1 VEIPQQGDVDTMGKT
16 DATTRRASEGRLPD
30 SKIACDGSDRTER
43 DEKADN
49 AGKHLLLPEG
59 TDGVIEDITLKG
71 DFQRRPRARL
81 STFLGFVERATLQD
95 WALAIYTVCLGA
107 SFVSV
112 VALLLAN
119 GSYRPMFG
127 AWWPLSALAASALLA
142 ERQSVRLG
150 PRAEISVSFVPVVLA
165 AVIYGPLAAVLVSG
179 ASLILDFG
187 RPHARWVVWMSSRSL
202 AAAAAGVAATS
213 LDGPSGVH
221 TLARVVAAVAVAM
234 LVDQSTDLALGCVTA
249 AVRGV
254 PVREIARLGYNLSFA
269 VPLYTPLTAVLVYA
283 YREISPWSVL
293 LFLFPAFAAQKLFLL
308 YQEQRATSE
317 QLSAAVAR
325 QEKAYISFA
334 SALVAT
340 LDARDCYTA
349 GHSAAVAIY
358 ARDIAERLGLS
369 ERDQK
374 LAHLCGLVHD
384 IGKIG
389 LPAGLLEKTGAL
401 TLAERR
407 QMETHTEI
415 GERIL
420 VKVDDYEEVA
430 RIVRHH
436 HERVDGT
443 GYPDCLTGDEI
454 PLLSRIISV
463 ADAYNAMT
471 SDRPYRE
478 AMPSQVARLR
488 MAQAVETQFDTSVVA
503 AFEAVLAGASESYR
517 AGSQSEF
524 DFSKEKNQHLK
535 PLAVAS

>member
-1 VEIPQQGDVDTMGKT
+1 MGKT
-16 DATTRRASEGRLPD
+16 DATTRRASERRLPD
-30 SKIACDGSDRTER
+30 SKIACDGCDRAER
-43 DEKADN
+43 DKKACYS
-49 AGKHLLLPEG
+49 GKHLLLPRG

-71 DFQRRPRARL
+71 EFQRRPRVIL
-81 STFLGFVERATLQD
+81 TTFLHFARRATLQD
-95 WALAIYTVCLGA
+95 WSLAIYTGCLA
-107 SFVSV
+107 ISFASV
-112 VALLLAN
+112 VALLLEQHSYQAML
-119 GSYRPMFG
+119 GS
-127 AWWPLSALAASALLA
+127 WWPLAALAGAALLA

-150 PRAEISVSFVPVVLA
+150 PRAEISVSFVPVVLG
-165 AVIYGPLAAVLVSG
+165 AVIYGPLAAVLVSA
-179 ASLILDFG
+179 ASLILDVG

-213 LDGPSGVH
+213 LDGPAGGHS
-221 TLARVVAAVAVAM
+221 LARVVAAVAVAM

-308 YQEQRATSE
+308 YQEQRATSA
-317 QLSAAVAR
+317 QLATAVAR

-358 ARDIAERLGLS
+358 ARDIAARLGLT
-369 ERDQK
+369 EREQK

-389 LPAGLLEKTGAL
+389 LPAGLLEKTGPL
-401 TLAERR
+401 TLSERR
-407 QMETHTEI
+407 QMETHAEI

-420 VKVDDYEEVA
+420 AKVDDYEEVA

-443 GYPDCLTGDEI
+443 GYPDGLPANEI
-454 PLLSRIISV
+454 PLLSRVIAV

-478 AMPSQVARLR
+478 AMPSRVARLR

-517 AGSQSEF
+517 AGSKTDF
-524 DFSKEKNQHLK
+524 DFSAEESHHLK